1 MERGIMDTPTI
12 IGLITVAFITT
23 GGIAGVVKG
32 VKVKSMPL
40 VWSAVALIVF
50 CLLSLMPLLL
60 G

>member
-1 MERGIMDTPTI
+1 MDTPTI
-12 IGLITVAFITT
+12 IGLVTVAFITC

-32 VKVKSMPL
+32 VKVKSLPL

-50 CLLSLMPLLL
+50 ALLSLIPLFL

>member
-1 MERGIMDTPTI
+1 MDTPTI
-12 IGLITVAFITT
+12 IGLITVAFVTF

-32 VKVKSMPL
+32 IKVKSMAL

-50 CLLSLMPLLL
+50 ALLSLIPLFL

>member
-1 MERGIMDTPTI
+1 MDTPTI
-12 IGLITVAFITT
+12 IGIVTVAFITA

-32 VKVKSMPL
+32 LKVKSMPL

-50 CLLSLMPLLL
+50 SLLSLIPLLL

>member
-1 MERGIMDTPTI
+1 MDTATI
-12 IGLITVAFITT
+12 IGLITVAFITC

-32 VKVKSMPL
+32 IKVKSMPL

-50 CLLSLMPLLL
+50 SLLSLIPLLL